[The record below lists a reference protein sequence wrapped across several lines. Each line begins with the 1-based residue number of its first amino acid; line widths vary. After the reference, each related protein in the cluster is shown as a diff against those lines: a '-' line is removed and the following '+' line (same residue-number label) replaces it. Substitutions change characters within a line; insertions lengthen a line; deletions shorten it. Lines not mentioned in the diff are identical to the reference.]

1 MRTISILIGLAVLLY
16 GRQLFWLFVAGV
28 GFALGMT
35 LAGQFPTGAPH
46 WQVLLVA
53 LAIGLV
59 GAWCAVVF
67 ERLAVAVAGFLV
79 GAAIAIGVMQLTGAG
94 SGGAPIWMGAVAGGI
109 LGALVVAALF
119 DWALIVLSS
128 AVGAALV
135 TDAIGANPSS
145 ALVLF
150 ALLLLF
156 GLITQARR
164 FKGGTR
170 AVGRL

>member
-1 MRTISILIGLAVLLY
+1 MHAISILIGLAVLLY

-28 GFALGMT
+28 GFALGMM
-35 LAGQFPTGAPH
+35 LAGQFLTGAPH

-79 GAAIAIGVMQLTGAG
+79 GAAIAVGVMQLTGAG
-94 SGGAPIWMGAVAGGI
+94 SGALMWMVAVAGGI
-109 LGALVVAALF
+109 FGALVVAALF

-145 ALVLF
+145 AAVLF
-150 ALLLLF
+150 TLLLLF
-156 GLITQARR
+156 GLIAQARR
-164 FKGGTR
+164 FKGNPR
-170 AVGRL
+170 AVTRL

>member
-1 MRTISILIGLAVLLY
+1 MHAISILIGLAVLLY

-35 LAGQFPTGAPH
+35 LAGQFLTGAPH
-46 WQVLLVA
+46 WQALLVA
-53 LAIGLV
+53 LAIGLI

-67 ERLAVAVAGFLV
+67 ERVALAVAGFLV
-79 GAAIAIGVMQLTGAG
+79 GAAIAVGVLQLTGAG
-94 SGGAPIWMGAVAGGI
+94 SGTLFWMVAVASGI

-135 TDAIGANPSS
+135 TDAIGATPSS
-145 ALVLF
+145 AVVLF

-156 GLITQARR
+156 GLITQVRR

-170 AVGRL
+170 TGSRL